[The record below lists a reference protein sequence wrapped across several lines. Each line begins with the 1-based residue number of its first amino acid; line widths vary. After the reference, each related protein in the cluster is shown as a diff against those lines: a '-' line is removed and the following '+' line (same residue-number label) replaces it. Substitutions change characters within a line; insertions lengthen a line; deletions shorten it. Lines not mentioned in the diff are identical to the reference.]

1 MRDQADHTALLV
13 AILRGNLDKHDPKFK
28 DLAEK
33 LITKINSDENGVEL
47 NENALKLYQTLNFGN
62 SGLSAQFS
70 PKNVD
75 RVKSNFERELK
86 NRKSSN
92 LFDNSKISQA
102 LFALGYKDA
111 KFNETVNGFALDFY
125 SAEQNV
131 GVLAQDSDT
140 LCYDRVAP
148 NGSFLLKERV
158 ANSLDAKPKV
168 FTVNLFTLNGLADK
182 EAKIKY
188 LTEQCGIPLI
198 GEKIDETV

>member
-131 GVLAQDSDT
+131 GILAQDSDT